1 MSVKAEKLN
10 ITSKDERTR
19 PVSTIYKK
27 LSETSKTVL
36 FNECRSCK
44 LFNNK
49 TLSCEYEEQYDDID
63 LDEAYEDFIS
73 GLLDRKEYETI
84 TRMNIDEDK
93 PLSYVEIESSCYAW
107 TPISKCDEDA
117 YFLDYD
123 NGRCVYAVCEDDTI
137 LDLKKFSEKDDALGW
152 LVVKKISL

>member
-107 TPISKCDEDA
+107 TPISKCDEDT